1 LTSSTGVDLG
11 HRFTAARRFA
21 LACAVGAAAVAG
33 CQTATPTGAQPPAG
47 ASGQP
52 STVSSTPLAAEGFRA
67 VREYQAVAA
76 PVRVRIPAARVNSSL
91 QRLGKAPDGTIE
103 VPSDY
108 EQAGWYAEGPRP
120 GQPGPAVLLGHVDSK
135 AGGPAVFYH
144 LPELTPGTPVHV
156 DREDGS
162 TVSFHVTAVARVP
175 KNRFPTDQVYGPTLR
190 PSLRLVTCGGIFDP
204 ATRNYLDN
212 VIVYAK
218 PG

>member
-1 LTSSTGVDLG
+1 MA
-11 HRFTAARRFA
+11 HRRAATRRFA
-21 LACAVGAAAVAG
+21 LACAVGVAALAG
-33 CQTATPTGAQPPAG
+33 CQTATSTGAPPQAG

-52 STVSSTPLAAEGFRA
+52 STVSSTPLAAERFR
-67 VREYQAVAA
+67 VPREYEAVAP
-76 PVRVRIPAARVNSSL
+76 PVRVRIPAARVDSSL

-103 VPSDY
+103 VPSNF
-108 EQAGWYAEGPRP
+108 EEAGWFAEGPRP

-144 LPELTPGTPVHV
+144 LRELTPGTPVQV

-162 TVSFHVTAVARVP
+162 TVTFRVTAVAQVP
-175 KNRFPTDQVYGPTLR
+175 KIRFPTDLVYGPTLQ

-212 VIVYAK
+212 VIVYAE